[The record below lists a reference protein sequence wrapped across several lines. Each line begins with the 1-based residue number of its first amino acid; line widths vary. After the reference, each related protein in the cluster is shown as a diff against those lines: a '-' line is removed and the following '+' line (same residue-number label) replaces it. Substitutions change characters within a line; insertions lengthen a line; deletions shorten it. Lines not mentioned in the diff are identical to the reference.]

1 MNLVEATVA
10 GGEVRFAGVR
20 LPLPGASPLRAA
32 GRIVLGIRP
41 HDLAVATADAQPR
54 LRARVDVVERLGTE
68 THLVFSVDAPRVDAD
83 ALRDAMDAGA
93 SSDTVL
99 LADDD
104 RAQFTAVI
112 DAHHPVA
119 AGETIELTV
128 DPERLHAFDAATGAA
143 VAREQPRAAAPAA
156 A

>member
-1 MNLVEATVA
+1 
-10 GGEVRFAGVR
+10 
-20 LPLPGASPLRAA
+20 
-32 GRIVLGIRP
+32 
-41 HDLAVATADAQPR
+41 
-54 LRARVDVVERLGTE
+54 
-68 THLVFSVDAPRVDAD
+68 
-83 ALRDAMDAGA
+83 MDAGA

-128 DPERLHAFDAATGAA
+128 EPERLHAFDPASGDA
-143 VAREQPRAAAPAA
+143 VAREEKPRAATPAA